1 LAICTGKPRFPE
13 PLHVGRPNI
22 GSEDA
27 LIERIRGVLKRRWFT
42 NDGQLVQE
50 FERKLERFLGVRHC
64 VAICNATV
72 ALEIAIRALELNGE
86 VIVPSFTF
94 IAAVHALQWHNVTPV
109 FCDVGPDSHNL
120 DPGLI
125 EGLITPRTT
134 GILGVHVWG
143 NACDTERL
151 AAIAETF
158 NLRLLYDAA
167 HAFGCSVAGRMI
179 GSFGDC
185 EIFSFHAAKF
195 FNTFEGGVIATNNSD
210 LDRKLRLMRNFGF
223 SGIDTV
229 SHLGTNGKMNEI
241 SAAMGLTGLES
252 LAAFIESN
260 QRNYQQYRKRLKDVP
275 GIRMFLFDEHERN
288 NYQYIVLE
296 IDEVV
301 TRLHRNDLVRILE
314 AEQVLARRYFYP
326 GCHRMEPY
334 KSLSP
339 QAGLRLS
346 RTEALTER
354 VLVLPTGTSIG
365 VEDVDAVCDIIQT
378 ALRFPEECKR
388 ALRSKASTGA
398 RPSRCGV

>member
-1 LAICTGKPRFPE
+1 
-13 PLHVGRPNI
+13 
-22 GSEDA
+22 
-27 LIERIRGVLKRRWFT
+27 
-42 NDGQLVQE
+42 
-50 FERKLERFLGVRHC
+50 

-314 AEQVLARRYFYP
+314 SRAGAGAPLLLSGMSPHGAVQVAFAASRIAVVA
-326 GCHRMEPY
+326 HR
-334 KSLSP
+334 S
-339 QAGLRLS
+339 
-346 RTEALTER
+346 
-354 VLVLPTGTSIG
+354 
-365 VEDVDAVCDIIQT
+365 VD
-378 ALRFPEECKR
+378 
-388 ALRSKASTGA
+388 
-398 RPSRCGV
+398 